1 MPDRQGEHPFIDH
14 DSYVDYRFTRFEP
27 ADKVQAGVQ
36 SGQFVEKEPCSPEL
50 IKRIIKGALESR
62 RINREFKKIL
72 EAVLFG

>member
-1 MPDRQGEHPFIDH
+1 MTAGGEHPFIDH

-27 ADKVQAGVQ
+27 ADKVQAGVDC
-36 SGQFVEKEPCSPEL
+36 GQFVENEPCSPEL
-50 IKRIIKGALESR
+50 IKRIIQDALKSR